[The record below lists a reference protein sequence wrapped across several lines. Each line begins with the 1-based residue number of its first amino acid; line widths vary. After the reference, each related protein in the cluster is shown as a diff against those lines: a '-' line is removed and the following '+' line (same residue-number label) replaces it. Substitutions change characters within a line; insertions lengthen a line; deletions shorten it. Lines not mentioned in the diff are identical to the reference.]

1 MAEGERGFWIREPG
15 VGEIRPEPA
24 RHPGAGEVLVRTRWS
39 GVSRGTELLVHGG
52 RVPPSERTRMR
63 APFQE
68 GELPGPVKYGYLNVG
83 IVEQGPDTLL
93 GRTVFALAP
102 HQTVSVLPA
111 AAVVPVPEEVPPRRA
126 VLAGVVETALNALW
140 DAPPLIGD
148 RVTVVGGGLVGSCV
162 ARLAALQPA
171 TAVTVVDVDPA
182 RAGTAAAIG
191 ARFALPD
198 AAEREQDVVYH
209 ASGTGAGLDLAL
221 TLLRTEG
228 TVAELSWYGDA
239 AVAVHLGGDFHARR
253 LTIASSQVGLV
264 APARR
269 SARTTHERL
278 ALALELL
285 RDPTLDALLAP
296 ARPFDE
302 LPALLDAM
310 ARGQR
315 DGLCQVIEY
324 GGG

>member
-1 MAEGERGFWIREPG
+1 MAGGERGFWIREPG
-15 VGEIRPEPA
+15 IGEIRSEPA
-24 RHPGAGEVLVRTRWS
+24 RDPGPGEVLVRTRWS

-52 RVPPSERTRMR
+52 RVPPSERARMR

-83 IVEQGPDTLL
+83 IVEQGPAPLL

-102 HQTVSVLPA
+102 HQTASVLPV
-111 AAVVPVPEEVPPRRA
+111 AAVVPVPAEVPPRRA

-140 DAPPLIGD
+140 DVPPLIGD
-148 RVTVVGGGLVGSCV
+148 RITVVGGGLIGSCV
-162 ARLAALQPA
+162 ARLAVRQPA
-171 TAVTVVDVDPA
+171 TAVTVVDIDPA
-182 RAGTAAAIG
+182 RAGTAAALG
-191 ARFALPD
+191 ARFGGPD
-198 AAEREQDVVYH
+198 DAEGEQDVVYH

-221 TLLRTEG
+221 TLVRTEG
-228 TVAELSWYGDA
+228 TVAELSWYGDVV
-239 AVAVHLGGDFHARR
+239 VAVHLGGDFHARR

-269 SARTTHERL
+269 GVRTPHDRL

-285 RDPTLDALLAP
+285 RDPAFDALLAP

-302 LPALLDAM
+302 LPALLAEM
-310 ARGQR
+310 ARGR
-315 DGLCQVIEY
+315 SDGLCQLIEY